1 MADPYP
7 ALGSN
12 YRPPIETYTTN
23 RGLTLTAEEV
33 VELREGLQFLID
45 NNPESESVAILN
57 QIAEKVSKL

>member
-1 MADPYP
+1 MTDPYP

-33 VELREGLQFLID
+33 VALRDLLSHVPDHSAEIVQLYD
-45 NNPESESVAILN
+45 NVKILWP
-57 QIAEKVSKL
+57 

>member
-23 RGLTLTAEEV
+23 RGLTLSAEQVVAVSDILSHIPDPSKEV
-33 VELREGLQFLID
+33 VELYD
-45 NNPESESVAILN
+45 
-57 QIAEKVSKL
+57 KVKLL

>member
-1 MADPYP
+1 MAQKDPYP

-33 VELREGLQFLID
+33 VALRDLLSHVPDPSNEIVQLY
-45 NNPESESVAILN
+45 A
-57 QIAEKVSKL
+57 KVKLL

>member
-7 ALGSN
+7 ALGSD

-33 VELREGLQFLID
+33 VALRDLLSHVPDPSNEVISLYDLSLIH
-45 NNPESESVAILN
+45 I
-57 QIAEKVSKL
+57 

>member
-33 VELREGLQFLID
+33 VELREGLQFLIE
-45 NNPESESVAILN
+45 NNPESESVTILN